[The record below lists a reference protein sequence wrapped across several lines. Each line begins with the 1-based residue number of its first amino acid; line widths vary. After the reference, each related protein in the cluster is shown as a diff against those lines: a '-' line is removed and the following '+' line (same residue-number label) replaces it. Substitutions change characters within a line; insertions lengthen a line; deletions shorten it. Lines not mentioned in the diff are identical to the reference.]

1 MKSYIESWLI
11 RPFISSFGHW
21 DLIHHVDELSNIFIY
36 FLLCRLNWI
45 IAHLRQT
52 GAERLSCMT
61 SHFMNEKTRGKSV
74 DLFKIRPWIH
84 GTVEIRSWCCRLP
97 GQSTWTQSQHLEKSF
112 LGEWF
117 QASLPDATPI
127 PPLEGAVKSLLPR
140 TSLSTPKASWQ
151 TRAGAWGT

>member
-36 FLLCRLNWI
+36 FLLCRGKLNHSSSKTDRSWKVI
-45 IAHLRQT
+45 LYDIPFYEWKNLRKV
-52 GAERLSCMT
+52 SW
-61 SHFMNEKTRGKSV
+61 
-74 DLFKIRPWIH
+74 LFKTRPWIH
-84 GTVEIRSWCCRLP
+84 GRVEIRSWCCRLP